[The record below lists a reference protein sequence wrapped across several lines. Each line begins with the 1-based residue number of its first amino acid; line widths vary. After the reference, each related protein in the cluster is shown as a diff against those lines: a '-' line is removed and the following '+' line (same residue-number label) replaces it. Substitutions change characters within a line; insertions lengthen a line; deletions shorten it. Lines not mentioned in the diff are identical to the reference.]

1 MKGDPL
7 LRSLERDPA
16 LHRIPEKNEIA
27 GELIT
32 YCQYLDV
39 GFT

>member
-16 LHRIPEKNEIA
+16 LARLPEKNETA
-27 GELIT
+27 GGLAQQIFRHT
-32 YCQYLDV
+32 C
-39 GFT
+39 